1 MKVAAHEV
9 VPAVVVFGLLI
20 GSFLNVCIYRL
31 PRRESIVSPPSR
43 CPACGARIRPWDNV
57 PVLAWLW
64 LGGRCRDCRAPISW
78 RYPLIEAVN
87 GAAYGVIVWRYGVSI
102 EAAVYAV
109 FFSTLLV
116 VTVIDLDHQIIPD
129 RISLPGIPIAFACA
143 VWLGRITWLES
154 LLGAALPA
162 ALFLAI
168 VVLSR
173 GGMGLGDVKLIAMIG
188 ALLGWKLALLTILV
202 GAVAGSV
209 VGIGLMVFQGK
220 GRKTAVPFGPFLSL
234 GAVVSVAWGTPL
246 IHWYLG
252 LGRW

>member
-1 MKVAAHEV
+1 MTFAPHEL

-20 GSFLNVCIYRL
+20 GSFLNVCTYRL
-31 PRRESIVSPPSR
+31 PRRESIVFPSSS
-43 CPACGARIRPWDNV
+43 CPSCGARIRPWDNL
-57 PVLAWLW
+57 PIISWLF
-64 LGGRCRDCRAPISW
+64 LRARCRDCQAPISW
-78 RYPLIEAVN
+78 RYPLIEALN
-87 GAAYGVIVWRYGVSI
+87 GVAYGVIVWRYGVSI
-102 EAAVYAV
+102 EAAVYGV

-129 RISLPGIPIAFACA
+129 RISIPGIPIAFVCA
-143 VWLGRITWLES
+143 VWLGHITWLES
-154 LLGAALPA
+154 LLGAAIPA

-168 VVLSR
+168 IVLSR

-188 ALLGWKLALLTILV
+188 ALLGWKLALLTILI
-202 GAVAGSV
+202 GALAGSV

-234 GAVVSVAWGTPL
+234 GAVVSIACGTPL
-246 IHWYLG
+246 MQWYLG